1 MIGFAAMIFSH
12 PDFSET
18 LPMLTKLV
26 FASSTMHQLVITSLS
41 PGTRLSP
48 DYGPRAQA
56 VVALERQRPV
66 SPCRRRIVEVK
77 IKRHV
82 LLSLSAEVCLVAR
95 CSIRAEVRCMCYQ
108 WTMARVQ
115 QLHDGEQTGGRK
127 GHSSG

>member
-1 MIGFAAMIFSH
+1 MIGFAAMVFSH

-56 VVALERQRPV
+56 VVALERQRPM
-66 SPCRRRIVEVK
+66 SPCRRPIVEAK

-95 CSIRAEVRCMCYQ
+95 CSIRAE
-108 WTMARVQ
+108 ARVQ
-115 QLHDGEQTGGRK
+115 QLHEGEQTGGRK
-127 GHSSG
+127 GHSNG